1 MRQGTKLAEELPRLS
16 LLGDRVNKLLW
27 MRRVPPTGIIL
38 W

>member
-27 MRRVPPTGIIL
+27 MRRVSSTGIIL